1 MTPTL
6 YLQGA
11 ALQPFAGK
19 PAPTKPA
26 CAVGLVQ
33 AGLPANGVQR
43 PQMNHLAPIWHTFC
57 NHRGKQRSGA
67 LHKNNEKVSLMDNAT
82 SLPTGAAIA
91 PAAEKTTASRLKSIF
106 SGSIGNMVEWYDWYV
121 YAAFSLYFAKAFFP
135 AGDTTAQLLNTAA
148 IFAVGFLM
156 RPIGGWLMGLYADR
170 KGRKAALM
178 ASVLLMCGGSLLI
191 ALTPGYE
198 TIGVA
203 APILLVFARLLQ
215 GLSVGGEYG
224 TSATYLSE
232 MASKERR
239 GFFSSFQYVTLIS
252 GQLIALAVLIILQQ
266 TLTTE
271 QLYAWGWRVPF
282 VIGALCAVVA
292 LYLRRGMEETAS
304 VTKKEK
310 SKESLM
316 RTLMRHPKELMTVV
330 GLTMGGTLAFYTYT
344 TYMQKYLVNT
354 VGMSISDSTT
364 ISAATLFLFMCLQP
378 VIGGLSDK
386 IGRRPILIAFGVLG
400 TLFTVPILS
409 TLHTVQTWWGAFFL
423 IMAALIIVSGYT
435 SINAVVKAEL
445 FPTEIRALGVGLP
458 YALTVSIFGGTA
470 EYVALWFK
478 SNGMETGF
486 YWYVTGCI
494 ACSLLVYATMK
505 DTKHHSR
512 ITTD

>member
-1 MTPTL
+1 
-6 YLQGA
+6 
-11 ALQPFAGK
+11 
-19 PAPTKPA
+19 
-26 CAVGLVQ
+26 
-33 AGLPANGVQR
+33 
-43 PQMNHLAPIWHTFC
+43 
-57 NHRGKQRSGA
+57 
-67 LHKNNEKVSLMDNAT
+67 MDNSNA
-82 SLPTGAAIA
+82 LPLGSAAA
-91 PAAEKTTASRLKSIF
+91 PAKERTTSSRIKSIF
-106 SGSIGNMVEWYDWYV
+106 SGSVGNMVEWYDWYV

-135 AGDTTAQLLNTAA
+135 KGDTTAQLLNTAA

-178 ASVLLMCGGSLLI
+178 ASVLLMCFGSLVI
-191 ALTPGYE
+191 ALSPGYE
-198 TIGVA
+198 TIGVW

-232 MASKERR
+232 MATKERR

-252 GQLIALAVLIILQQ
+252 GQLIALAVLIVLQQ
-266 TLTTE
+266 VLTTE
-271 QLYAWGWRVPF
+271 QLYAWGWRIPF
-282 VIGALCAVVA
+282 AIGALCAVVA
-292 LYLRRGMEETAS
+292 LYLRRGMEETES
-304 VTKKEK
+304 FTKKEK
-310 SKESLM
+310 AKESAM
-316 RTLMRHPKELMTVV
+316 RTLLRHPKEVLTVV

-364 ISAATLFLFMCLQP
+364 ISAATLFLFMCIQP
-378 VIGGLSDK
+378 LVGALSDK
-386 IGRRPILIAFGVLG
+386 VGRRPILIAFGILG
-400 TLFTVPILS
+400 TLCTVPILT
-409 TLHTVQTWWGAFFL
+409 TLHTIQTWWGAFFL

-470 EYVALWFK
+470 EYIALWFK
-478 SNGMETGF
+478 SIGMETGY
-486 YWYVTGCI
+486 YWYVTACI
-494 ACSLLVYATMK
+494 AVSLVVYVTMK
-505 DTKHHSR
+505 DTRKHSR

>member
-1 MTPTL
+1 MDNSST
-6 YLQGA
+6 
-11 ALQPFAGK
+11 
-19 PAPTKPA
+19 
-26 CAVGLVQ
+26 
-33 AGLPANGVQR
+33 LPAGSASA
-43 PQMNHLAPIWHTFC
+43 AP
-57 NHRGKQRSGA
+57 K
-67 LHKNNEKVSLMDNAT
+67 
-82 SLPTGAAIA
+82 
-91 PAAEKTTASRLKSIF
+91 EKTTSSRIKSIF
-106 SGSIGNMVEWYDWYV
+106 SGSVGNMVEWYDWYV

-135 AGDTTAQLLNTAA
+135 KGDTTAQLLNTAA

-178 ASVLLMCGGSLLI
+178 ASVLLMCFGSLVI
-191 ALTPGYE
+191 ALSPGYE
-198 TIGVA
+198 TIGVW
-203 APILLVFARLLQ
+203 APVLLVFARLLQ

-232 MASKERR
+232 MATKERR

-252 GQLIALAVLIILQQ
+252 GQLIALGVLIVLQQ
-266 TLTTE
+266 TLTEE
-271 QLYAWGWRVPF
+271 QLYSWGWRVPF

-292 LYLRRGMEETAS
+292 LYLRRGMEETES
-304 VTKKEK
+304 FKKVRVK
-310 SKESLM
+310 PKESAM

-364 ISAATLFLFMCLQP
+364 ISAATLFLFMCIQP
-378 VIGGLSDK
+378 LVGGLSDK

-400 TLFTVPILS
+400 TLFTVPILT
-409 TLHTVQTWWGAFFL
+409 TLHTITTWWGAFFL

-470 EYVALWFK
+470 EYIALWFK
-478 SNGMETGF
+478 SAGMETGY
-486 YWYVTGCI
+486 YWYVTACI
-494 ACSLLVYATMK
+494 ACSLAVYATMK
-505 DTKHHSR
+505 DTRKHSR
-512 ITTD
+512 IETD

>member
-1 MTPTL
+1 
-6 YLQGA
+6 
-11 ALQPFAGK
+11 
-19 PAPTKPA
+19 
-26 CAVGLVQ
+26 
-33 AGLPANGVQR
+33 
-43 PQMNHLAPIWHTFC
+43 
-57 NHRGKQRSGA
+57 
-67 LHKNNEKVSLMDNAT
+67 MDNSSSLSAGSAAT
-82 SLPTGAAIA
+82 PK
-91 PAAEKTTASRLKSIF
+91 ERTTSSRIKSIF
-106 SGSIGNMVEWYDWYV
+106 SGSVGNMVEWYDWYV

-135 AGDTTAQLLNTAA
+135 KGDTTAQLLNTAA

-178 ASVLLMCGGSLLI
+178 ASVLLMCFGSLLI
-191 ALTPGYE
+191 ALSPGYE
-198 TIGVA
+198 TIGVW
-203 APILLVFARLLQ
+203 APVLLVFARLLQ

-252 GQLIALAVLIILQQ
+252 GQLIALGVLIVLQQ
-266 TLTTE
+266 TLTEE
-271 QLYAWGWRVPF
+271 QLYSWGWRIPF

-292 LYLRRGMEETAS
+292 LYLRRGMEETES
-304 VTKKEK
+304 FKKVKAEP
-310 SKESLM
+310 KESAM

-364 ISAATLFLFMCLQP
+364 ISAATLFLFMCIQP
-378 VIGGLSDK
+378 LVGGLSDK
-386 IGRRPILIAFGVLG
+386 VGRRPILIAFGVLG
-400 TLFTVPILS
+400 TLFTVPILT
-409 TLHTVQTWWGAFFL
+409 TLHTITTWWGAFFL

-470 EYVALWFK
+470 EYIALWFK
-478 SNGMETGF
+478 SAGMETGY
-486 YWYVTGCI
+486 YWYVTACI
-494 ACSLLVYATMK
+494 ACSLLVYITMK
-505 DTKHHSR
+505 DTRKHSR
-512 ITTD
+512 IETD